1 MVFSKVVRCNQ
12 PRLAEWSRFFCW
24 NCHLRILVW
33 IRVGVVGE
41 LNPYDLPE
49 ITSGY
54 LGLWCGLGP
63 ETELRRLNWINHR
76 LIGQL
81 FDTSRDTSI
90 CPPISHANF
99 SW

>member
-63 ETELRRLNWINHR
+63 ETELRRLNCSDVNIDKGFTQVHVE
-76 LIGQL
+76 
-81 FDTSRDTSI
+81 
-90 CPPISHANF
+90 
-99 SW
+99 